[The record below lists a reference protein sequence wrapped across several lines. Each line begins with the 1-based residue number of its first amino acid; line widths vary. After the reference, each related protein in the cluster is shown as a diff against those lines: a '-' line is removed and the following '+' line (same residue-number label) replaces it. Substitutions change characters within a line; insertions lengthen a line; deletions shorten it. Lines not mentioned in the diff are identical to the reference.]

1 MINQFSCP
9 NVTLFSGWSSCSDK
23 SVSRHRRAFPG
34 VSGVAG
40 NTFLKIVSDTEEG
53 TGEYE
58 EQVISVWLDMDNESG
73 EWSGEHKLFH

>member
-1 MINQFSCP
+1 M
-9 NVTLFSGWSSCSDK
+9 
-23 SVSRHRRAFPG
+23 
-34 VSGVAG
+34 AG
-40 NTFLKIVSDTEEG
+40 NTFLKVVSDTEEG